1 MMNDLPAQSYIIG
14 LFCFCVESGLIT
26 VPSGDRLEDGAGE
39 SDEWFLCMVGN
50 GPGLFNHPGLW

>member
-14 LFCFCVESGLIT
+14 FVSAL
-26 VPSGDRLEDGAGE
+26 GARKP
-39 SDEWFLCMVGN
+39 DEWFLCMVGN